1 MNRIEIP
8 SLLLS
13 KHSVWDVYYIIQFG
27 FSITRCLR
35 GIKLTGRDIMIIR
48 SLLLTTVSFT
58 ENDVPYKNLNPIVIT
73 QKMPGTM
80 KMLI

>member
-13 KHSVWDVYYIIQFG
+13 KHSVWDVCYIIQFG

-48 SLLLTTVSFT
+48 SLLLPTVSFT
-58 ENDVPYKNLNPIVIT
+58 DNDVLHKNLNPIVIT
-73 QKMPGTM
+73 QEMAGR
-80 KMLI
+80 

>member
-13 KHSVWDVYYIIQFG
+13 EHSVWDAYYIIQFG
-27 FSITRCLR
+27 FSVTRCLR
-35 GIKLTGRDIMIIR
+35 GIKLTGGDIMIIR
-48 SLLLTTVSFT
+48 SLLLMTVSFK
-58 ENDVPYKNLNPIVIT
+58 ENDVLYKNLNPIVIT
-73 QKMPGTM
+73 QEMPGTM